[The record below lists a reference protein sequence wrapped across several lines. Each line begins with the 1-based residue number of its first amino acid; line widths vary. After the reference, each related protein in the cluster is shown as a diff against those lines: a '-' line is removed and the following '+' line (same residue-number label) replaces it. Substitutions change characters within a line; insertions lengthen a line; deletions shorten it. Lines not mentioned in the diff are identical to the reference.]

1 MLRQG
6 FLRLE
11 GAVSQ
16 ELVREARRQIN
27 ASLGHDGLR
36 NDSPDRT
43 SSGNTRVRGAFDD
56 LGRTPVILDLMRGSD
71 VQPLL
76 ESALG
81 APIEPVAN
89 GQIRLCFP
97 ADLAEDGATVDID
110 MGVRN
115 DHIPFNGWNGH
126 VDGFWNKVYG
136 QNGGGKQKKTW
147 PDQEPPA
154 PGEGLRDFNALV
166 AIPLSRQLDTDVG
179 NLALLRG
186 GHEMMAAGFR
196 AQREAGGPLGPDGP
210 GWDRF
215 NANVK

>member
-1 MLRQG
+1 MARVQPESEPELGGPRLDEAQLRQFHEDG
-6 FLRLE
+6 WLIVKD
-11 GAVSQ
+11 AVPR

-27 ASLGHDGLR
+27 ASLGADGLR

-81 APIEPVAN
+81 APIEPVNN

-97 ADLAEDGATVDID
+97 AEDGATVDID

-115 DHIPFNGWNGH
+115 DNIPFNGWNGH
-126 VDGFWNKVYG
+126 VKW
-136 QNGGGKQKKTW
+136 
-147 PDQEPPA
+147 
-154 PGEGLRDFNALV
+154 
-166 AIPLSRQLDTDVG
+166 
-179 NLALLRG
+179 
-186 GHEMMAAGFR
+186 
-196 AQREAGGPLGPDGP
+196 
-210 GWDRF
+210 
-215 NANVK
+215 